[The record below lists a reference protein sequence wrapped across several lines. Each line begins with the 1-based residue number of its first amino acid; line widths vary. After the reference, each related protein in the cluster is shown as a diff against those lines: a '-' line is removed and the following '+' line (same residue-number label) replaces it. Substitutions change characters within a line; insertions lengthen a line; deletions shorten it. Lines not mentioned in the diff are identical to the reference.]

1 MVDRMNEA
9 EAQRI
14 AAGSFQ
20 NRDQVTAA
28 RVCGCFYCLATFPGA
43 AVQAWVDD
51 GKTALCPRCGV
62 DSVLP
67 DVVDDAS
74 LRSLHHHRFE
84 VVYRLDE
91 AGMPVRVAGE

>member
-1 MVDRMNEA
+1 MNEA

-14 AAGSFQ
+14 AAGSLR
-20 NRDQVTAA
+20 NRDQVTAVP
-28 RVCGCFYCLATFPGA
+28 VCGCFYCRATFPGG

-51 GKTALCPRCGV
+51 GKTALCPRCGI

-67 DVVDDAS
+67 NVIAGVS
-74 LRSLHHHRFE
+74 LRWLHHHRFE

-91 AGMPVRVAGE
+91 AGVPIRVVGE